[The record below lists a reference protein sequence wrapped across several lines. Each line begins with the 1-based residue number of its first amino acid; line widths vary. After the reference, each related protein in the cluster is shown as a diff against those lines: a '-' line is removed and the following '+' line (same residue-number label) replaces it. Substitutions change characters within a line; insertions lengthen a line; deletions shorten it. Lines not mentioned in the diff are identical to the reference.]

1 MKASQI
7 IQVNGSIKGV
17 TRDGSFRYGIYRD
30 GSIAEFYGK
39 IVFLENTGT
48 AVQPRNIPG
57 FKNELIEGY

>member
-17 TRDGSFRYGIYRD
+17 N